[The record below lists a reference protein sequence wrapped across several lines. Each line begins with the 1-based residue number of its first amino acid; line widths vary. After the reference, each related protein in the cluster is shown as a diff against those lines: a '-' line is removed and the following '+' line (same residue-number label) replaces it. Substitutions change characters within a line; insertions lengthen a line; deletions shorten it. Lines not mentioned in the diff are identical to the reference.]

1 MTLEIQHIFNAISEK
16 YDLQR
21 RKLIPCFDD
30 FYGMSIKLTEEIS
43 PVKNILDVG
52 AGTGLLNTLYAEKYP
67 QAKIDLVDISSDM
80 LNRASARFKGNKN
93 VKFLLQDFTE
103 LELEESK
110 YDLPVSALAIHHLT
124 DEQKEKLYSKI
135 YACLRPGGMFIN
147 ADQVLGSTEFAEKIY
162 TETWRNMVEGHTE
175 LTDEEKISAFERI
188 KLDRMSGLAAQ
199 LQWLTKAGFR
209 DAQNFYQYYNFV
221 VFASIK

>member
-110 YDLPVSALAIHHLT
+110 YDLAVSALAIHHLT

>member
-110 YDLPVSALAIHHLT
+110 YDLAVSALAIHHLT
-124 DEQKEKLYSKI
+124 DEQKEKLYSR
-135 YACLRPGGMFIN
+135 YMPG
-147 ADQVLGSTEFAEKIY
+147 
-162 TETWRNMVEGHTE
+162 
-175 LTDEEKISAFERI
+175 
-188 KLDRMSGLAAQ
+188 
-199 LQWLTKAGFR
+199 
-209 DAQNFYQYYNFV
+209 
-221 VFASIK
+221 

>member
-1 MTLEIQHIFNAISEK
+1 MTQDIQHTFNAVSEK
-16 YDLQR
+16 YDSQR
-21 RKLIPCFDD
+21 KKLIPCFND
-30 FYGMSIKLTEEIS
+30 FYAMSLKLSEEVVDIN
-43 PVKNILDVG
+43 NILDIG
-52 AGTGLLNTLYAEKYP
+52 AGTGLLTAYYTEKYP
-67 QAKIDLVDISSDM
+67 HAKIDLVDISEEM
-80 LNRASARFKGNKN
+80 LLKARERFEGNEN
-93 VKFLLQDFTE
+93 IQFILQDFAALESE
-103 LELEESK
+103 LSK
-110 YDLPVSALAIHHLT
+110 YDLVISALAIHHLT